1 MTNEWAMDPLP
12 ILRNARTQL
21 VDVSAIAEPLAVA
34 APDVET
40 TTHATPEMFEQAISG
55 GLRDAVDQYRAAHP
69 GRGLQLLR
77 YIRAIDG
84 KAEVILDAG
93 AAVPEETQLV
103 HLTLALTAADM
114 DELRVVAEVLLAS
127 RATSDVGWLR

>member
-21 VDVSAIAEPLAVA
+21 VDMGAITGPLAVA
-34 APDVET
+34 APDAEI
-40 TTHATPEMFEQAISG
+40 TTHATPEMFEQAISE
-55 GLRDAVDQYRAAHP
+55 GLRDAVGQYRAAHP

-77 YIRAIDG
+77 YIRAVDG

-93 AAVPEETQLV
+93 AAVPEEMQLV
-103 HLTLALTAADM
+103 HLTLALAAADV
-114 DELRVVAEVLLAS
+114 DDLRVIAEVLLAS
-127 RATSDVGWLR
+127 RDF